1 MASGDGMAA
10 GNFFGIGSI
19 CHKESGIRRRLRACC
34 GRRCTG
40 VSESSAAILYQPDA
54 DSIGFGSLITF
65 TQGKREN
72 QNPLPA
78 VYDHSLFDTENGSVV
93 RAEKNKRLGGKEVKE
108 KLLGKRISAYFT
120 LEATMILTLV
130 TGVIVVLIYLM
141 FFLYNR
147 CLADQDV
154 GTMAL
159 RGCSVQAESKE
170 ELLQKLE
177 DDVIQMDTEKYIG
190 WKQGATQ
197 ITLREDKVRVERTGS
212 LLFPFAGIVPGE
224 IDREW
229 KTQRSFEN
237 RRFFPVAF
245 LRSFRKIVGG
255 K

>member
-1 MASGDGMAA
+1 M
-10 GNFFGIGSI
+10 
-19 CHKESGIRRRLRACC
+19 
-34 GRRCTG
+34 
-40 VSESSAAILYQPDA
+40 
-54 DSIGFGSLITF
+54 
-65 TQGKREN
+65 
-72 QNPLPA
+72 
-78 VYDHSLFDTENGSVV
+78 
-93 RAEKNKRLGGKEVKE
+93 KE

-130 TGVIVVLIYLM
+130 TGVIVVLIYFM

-154 GTMAL
+154 GTLAL

-177 DDVIQMDTEKYIG
+177 DDAIQMDTEKYIG

-212 LLFPFAGIVPGE
+212 LLFTFAGIVPGE

-237 RRFFPVAF
+237 RRIFPVAF
-245 LRSFRKIVGG
+245 LRSLRKLAGG